1 MSRRRLHLTVA
12 AIIRMQDRFL
22 LVEERDK
29 LSGQLVLNQP
39 AGHMEEDEDVLT
51 AICREVQEETGLTL
65 TPTAWLGISQLKAA
79 NGHTYVRVNFLF
91 EPTALP
97 AQYQPQDSDIIAL
110 HWLTLAELQQ
120 HSLPER
126 SQLVTSAIESCL
138 NGVRLPL
145 SLINHLVNNTT
156 ASIFPS

>member
-1 MSRRRLHLTVA
+1 MNRSRLHLTVA
-12 AIIRMQDRFL
+12 AIIKVQDRFL

-39 AGHMEEDEDVLT
+39 AGHMEEDEDILS
-51 AICREVQEETGLTL
+51 AICREVTEETGLIL
-65 TPTAWLGISQLKAA
+65 APTAWLGISQLKAA

-97 AQYQPQDSDIIAL
+97 AHYQPQDSDIIAL

-120 HSLPER
+120 HALPVR
-126 SQLVTSAIESCL
+126 SQLVIAAIESCL
-138 NGVRLPL
+138 HGVRLPL
-145 SLINHLVNNTT
+145 NLIQPL
-156 ASIFPS
+156 A

>member
-1 MSRRRLHLTVA
+1 MSRPRLHLTVA
-12 AIIRMQDRFL
+12 AIIRVQDRFL

-39 AGHMEEDEDVLT
+39 AGHMEEDEDIVT
-51 AICREVQEETGLTL
+51 AICREVAEETGLTL

-91 EPTALP
+91 EPTELP
-97 AQYQPQDSDIIAL
+97 MHYQPQDSDILAL

-120 HSLPER
+120 HCLPVR
-126 SQLVTSAIESCL
+126 SQLVISAIESCL
-138 NGVRLPL
+138 SGVRLPL
-145 SLINHLVNNTT
+145 QLIQPL
-156 ASIFPS
+156 A